1 MKNIHNDNI
10 KFKIQKILLLVI
22 IFFVFLGSGLKILSN
37 PNSHFLSKGRNDGFA
52 VTGISSGTYDSAA
65 IISENGIDDLYVWGN
80 NSMGQLGLGNKED
93 KYIPTKATVGPYALS
108 ENEKIKEVEFGDGDI
123 AVVVNDGNKDDLWM
137 SGANNFGQLGLGTQD
152 DSNVF
157 KKVTTGDKELKD
169 GDIIQ
174 KVCLSQSHSFAMIKT
189 NSTSVQHLYSWGVN
203 NVNTGLGK
211 SEIGGIIKSP
221 EEITVGSLSLKKDVV
236 IKGFSSEEHHSIA
249 IVENYNGEDFY
260 YVWGKNHKGD
270 FGYKEAPE
278 KTDVPIK
285 GTLPFEYKNLEG
297 VNVGSGTSFILAT
310 DNKGIQH
317 ILSTGENISGSLG
330 LGEEDWY
337 TTNEFKD
344 ITSGSYVLT
353 EDQKVKSFSSR
364 DLTSLVIIEDSKSS
378 DELFSWGDNSY
389 GQLGL
394 GDNEDKNEPTKIE
407 TNGYEL
413 DEIKS
418 GGEHTIGLTSS
429 PQNNNSI
436 FLTGM
441 NSHGQLGIGDKTSSN
456 IFVKPKFNT
465 SLKLSNAISNSS
477 KTYETEISVDVD
489 ETLSSSFNDDLD
501 YSLEMIDTD
510 DNVVGTSDGNHLS
523 TLGTQT
529 FNVTDLSDA
538 TPYIDMRIRI
548 TNFPDKFS
556 DTFSFTTKDK
566 YPFWLENATLVSV
579 DYNSANISV
588 DVKQN
593 NIFNQSY
600 SFNDDEPYSLKVV
613 DLSGQTIGVSDAIDW
628 STIGIKTFTITSLES
643 DHSYG
648 NVKVVIVD
656 QEQIASN
663 EFELTTTKKNII
675 KLTSPNVESI
685 DTTSAKI
692 SVNAEVPIDV
702 NTNDEPVIKYSL
714 EVIDDTNETIGNS
727 DGVNYETSGLK
738 NFNLTG
744 LISDHDYGKVKVR
757 VVNTEIV
764 SDDIFLKTNKKNISS
779 LTLAT
784 IESVGST
791 SAKLSVSANVLPDLD
806 INDVNVEFYSLEVI
820 DASKHTIGSS
830 SAQNLSKSG
839 EQLFNLTGLE
849 TAKNYGNVKV
859 RVVGTEITSNK
870 FKLETSIGDI
880 DSLTNAVVQSE
891 TRNSV
896 DISVD
901 ANLDSYLENTVVN
914 TYSLIIVDSISG
926 NKIGDGGLIDETE
939 TGLKQF
945 TIKGLQV
952 ETEYS
957 VQVQVESDPT
967 VKSNI
972 ISFTTKKQGVET
984 LSKPSVSEITN
995 MSATITVTVNPTSSL
1010 SLNDIEEYT
1019 LIVSDENGNEWYSNP
1034 LKESGEQKVEVDNLT
1049 AGKLYNMN
1057 IMVMNQP
1064 DTKIKIPIFET
1075 MQTPFIPKSNSF
1087 VIHDGSIRK
1096 NTFTFDI
1103 EVNVED
1109 YWKGDPF
1116 NPNDLQLYANNK
1128 ELEIEFK
1135 SSKEDVYTYD
1145 VVNLIPHSTYN
1156 DFESSIKHS
1165 DKRIGMTDSLGISI
1179 IVKTKI
1185 NINIVYLSVIAL
1197 IIALTFIAF
1206 VIMIIFRWKKS
1217 KAEDRMISQIK
1228 FF

>member
-52 VTGISSGTYDSAA
+52 ITGISSGTYDSAA

-456 IFVKPKFNT
+456 IFVKPKFDT

-613 DLSGQTIGVSDAIDW
+613 DLSGQTIGVSDAIDL
-628 STIGIKTFTITSLES
+628 STIGIKTFTITSLET

-663 EFELTTTKKNII
+663 EFELTTT
-675 KLTSPNVESI
+675 
-685 DTTSAKI
+685 
-692 SVNAEVPIDV
+692 
-702 NTNDEPVIKYSL
+702 
-714 EVIDDTNETIGNS
+714 
-727 DGVNYETSGLK
+727 
-738 NFNLTG
+738 
-744 LISDHDYGKVKVR
+744 
-757 VVNTEIV
+757 
-764 SDDIFLKTNKKNISS
+764 KKNISS

-849 TAKNYGNVKV
+849 TAKNYGDVKV